1 MNFLGIGPGEL
12 ILILIILLL
21 VVGPDRLPQL
31 ARQTGR
37 MLVTVRN
44 WVQRSPDAAMVMR
57 ARQEIEQEL
66 ATLRASLL
74 EVQSVRDEVIEA
86 ARQVGTTVNDD
97 LLSPT
102 RDALASASSEAQ
114 SALNGLPVARGSVA
128 EAAPAAPD
136 APAAPAAGAPEPTIA
151 PPRLPVETGADEV
164 PLAAPQPVAQP
175 STPADLEQLNA
186 RLQSMLEEMRALQD
200 ELRQRGLIG
209 ADWRPPA
216 AASGPVATLAE
227 TEERSR

>member
-12 ILILIILLL
+12 ILILVILLL

-37 MLVTVRN
+37 MLVTLRN

-74 EVQSVRDEVIEA
+74 EVQNVRNEVIEA
-86 ARQVGTTVNDD
+86 ARQVSTTVSDD
-97 LLSPT
+97 LIAPT
-102 RDALASASSEAQ
+102 RDALAGASGEAQ
-114 SALNGLPVARGSVA
+114 SALNGLTVARGQTT
-128 EAAPAAPD
+128 EAAPAAPE
-136 APAAPAAGAPEPTIA
+136 PATPAVEAVEATSA
-151 PPRLPVETGADEV
+151 PPRPPVETGVDELPAV
-164 PLAAPQPVAQP
+164 GAAVAAQPAAPVE
-175 STPADLEQLNA
+175 LEQLNA
-186 RLQSMLEEMRALQD
+186 RLQAMLEEMRALQD

-216 AASGPVATLAE
+216 ATLAE
-227 TEERSR
+227 TEERAR

>member
-12 ILILIILLL
+12 ILILVILLL

-31 ARQTGR
+31 ARQAGR

-74 EVQSVRDEVIEA
+74 EVQHVRNEVIEA
-86 ARQVGTTVNDD
+86 ARQVGTSVNDD
-97 LLSPT
+97 LLAPT
-102 RDALASASSEAQ
+102 RDALVGASGEAQ
-114 SALNGLPVARGSVA
+114 SALNGLSVARGQTS
-128 EAAPAAPD
+128 EPASTPTSES
-136 APAAPAAGAPEPTIA
+136 PEPTIA
-151 PPRLPVETGADEV
+151 PPRPPLETGADERPTAPV
-164 PLAAPQPVAQP
+164 APPMAAP
-175 STPADLEQLNA
+175 TELEQLQV
-186 RLQSMLEEMRALQD
+186 RFQTMLEEMRALQD
-200 ELRQRGLIG
+200 ELRQRGLIA

-216 AASGPVATLAE
+216 ATLAE
-227 TEERSR
+227 TEERA